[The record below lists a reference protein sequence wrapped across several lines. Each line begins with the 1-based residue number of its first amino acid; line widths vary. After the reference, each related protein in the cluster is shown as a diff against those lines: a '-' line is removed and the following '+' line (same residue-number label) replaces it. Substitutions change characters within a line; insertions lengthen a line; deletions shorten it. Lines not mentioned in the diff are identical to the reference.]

1 MQPLQQIFQTSRT
14 CYVRELKGRICI
26 VDEMRMPQSGDTVLL
41 DMSGFLEWAKIYAF
55 PRRIITDD
63 GMELQQDL
71 LEDIAIVGVV
81 THEITSFEEQDSLP
95 I

>member
-1 MQPLQQIFQTSRT
+1 MQSLQQILPASRT
-14 CYVRELKGRICI
+14 CYVRELKGRTCI
-26 VDEMRMPQSGDTVLL
+26 VDELRMPQSGDTVLL

-55 PRRIITDD
+55 PGCIVTDD

-71 LEDIAIVGVV
+71 LEDITIVGVV
-81 THEITSFEEQDSLP
+81 THEITSFEEHDNLP